1 MLYFRTKILKFIMP
15 VFLCGTVAAGTFPR
29 GCEVTGFG
37 FSQDQLIVNDNGQQ
51 AFYLIQN
58 RSNMQIELQRFET
71 REVFM
76 SPSLTAKLAPS
87 NWAAFASDIENLNF
101 QCFSHKKDSSIK
113 GENNNQSTNAA
124 NLVQVDCRT
133 VLDVCQYP
141 RVKFALSNMGN
152 YWVSTNKSQQDVINE
167 ATRKGIYLRW

>member
-1 MLYFRTKILKFIMP
+1 MSFCRATMSIFLMTA
-15 VFLCGTVAAGTFPR
+15 FLCGRTAANTFPH
-29 GCEVTGFG
+29 GCEVTGFSFG
-37 FSQDQLIVNDNGQQ
+37 QDRLIVNDSGQQ

-58 RSNMQIELQRFET
+58 RSDMPIELQRFKTDEA
-71 REVFM
+71 FM
-76 SPSLTAKLAPS
+76 SPSLTVKLDPS

-101 QCFSHKKDSSIK
+101 QCFFRKQGDITENK
-113 GENNNQSTNAA
+113 NNNPTMINTTQI
-124 NLVQVDCRT
+124 DCSA

-152 YWVSTNKSQQDVINE
+152 YWVSTNKSQKEVIDE